1 MKAED
6 TGEPISIGQA
16 LANQLLATEQAEP
29 VKVFDWCRKLTKN
42 EPLELDKTDAEKFRK
57 VCDGLKVS
65 VLLKGQ
71 VIEALMDQMQAE

>member
-1 MKAED
+1 MKIDLSAGLLTIRGEQMKAED

-29 VKVFDWCRKLTKN
+29 VKVFDWCRK
-42 EPLELDKTDAEKFRK
+42 